1 MFVFVLWCWISFV
14 SIHIPGL
21 HRVVF
26 LSHRRFPYIHSIHGG
41 FWSAFVESCG
51 MTAERARAPVD
62 RSIGGG
68 RFEVQFNAW
77 HVHAGALT
85 ASGYGV
91 LPLRFRFRHA
101 SSTSQPVSFFFILVQ
116 SIFSSLFSLFL
127 SLSLSLPS
135 SLQSRPSHQPV
146 RLAQNP
152 RIRVHTLVR
161 RGPLSA
167 PLPRSFLLRNTDTDT
182 DRQTATVAS
191 QPQASSGDKQERR
204 PRDRSEKWRG
214 TRCCRPC
221 WLRPRM

>member
-1 MFVFVLWCWISFV
+1 
-14 SIHIPGL
+14 
-21 HRVVF
+21 
-26 LSHRRFPYIHSIHGG
+26 
-41 FWSAFVESCG
+41 

-135 SLQSRPSHQPV
+135 SLQFRPSHQPV
-146 RLAQNP
+146 RLRTKPTYTRTYTGAARSAFRSSPPLFSSPEYGHGHGQTDCNGSIP
-152 RIRVHTLVR
+152 AAGVVGRQAGTTAARPQREMAWYSLLPPVLATAEDVIVR
-161 RGPLSA
+161 
-167 PLPRSFLLRNTDTDT
+167 FFV
-182 DRQTATVAS
+182 RQTQLV
-191 QPQASSGDKQERR
+191 P
-204 PRDRSEKWRG
+204 
-214 TRCCRPC
+214 
-221 WLRPRM
+221 LFF